1 MKFSMQMISK
11 PEDIFTELI
20 NFENMPNLLPRQLKK
35 IEIISKKENQILT
48 RETIVFK
55 TIVKNEIIL
64 KKIIQQNVHT

>member
-35 IEIISKKENQILT
+35 
-48 RETIVFK
+48 
-55 TIVKNEIIL
+55 
-64 KKIIQQNVHT
+64 